1 MMKKLSSTDEATRSI
16 TPNADKNT
24 IVCIHTVKPEKD
36 SPVRYEL
43 NWTFDFSDVTASEML
58 ALAGRTVL
66 ITQQAAWRKLP
77 TDKERLNEET
87 VDNVTY
93 RVRDMLD
100 QKRSAADPKTKVIRA
115 AEKMSKA
122 ERAEMIAAL
131 EAMDAKD

>member
-1 MMKKLSSTDEATRSI
+1 MRKLSMTDEATRSI
-16 TPNADKNT
+16 TPDADKNT
-24 IVCIHTVKPEKD
+24 IVCVHTVKPASD

-43 NWTFDFSDVTASEML
+43 NWAFDFSDVTPGEML

-77 TDKERLNEET
+77 TDKERLDT
-87 VDNVTY
+87 DKVDNVTY

-115 AEKMSKA
+115 AEKMSKS

-131 EAMDAKD
+131 EAMDTKD